1 MALPFF
7 RVLFLPSCLFSP
19 QETMM
24 DHTLQM
30 ISYIADIDDIVVLMA
45 RRKLKGQDG
54 DIASS
59 SSPSSSK
66 TQRKCVMICHV
77 FSSEDVSQ

>member
-1 MALPFF
+1 
-7 RVLFLPSCLFSP
+7 
-19 QETMM
+19 M

-54 DIASS
+54 GVGSS
-59 SSPSSSK
+59 SSPSSSSK
-66 TQRKCVMICHV
+66 PQSKCIMICHV
-77 FSSEDVSQ
+77 FSSEDVSQQTEGSSESDQNCSV

>member
-1 MALPFF
+1 
-7 RVLFLPSCLFSP
+7 
-19 QETMM
+19 MM

-45 RRKLKGQDG
+45 RRRLKGQDG
-54 DIASS
+54 DGASS
-59 SSPSSSK
+59 SSPSSSSK
-66 TQRKCVMICHV
+66 TPKCIMICHV